1 MIKTGKN
8 KMNENQSETNLVREI
23 LLRASQLQ
31 NRLWRQQTG
40 MGWIG
45 RSTQIKRTE
54 TVTLNRGDVVI
65 ENARPFHAGFEGQP
79 DTGGWVSII
88 ITPDMVG
95 TRVAIA
101 TQIEVKT
108 ETGVKRTKQVAFGEM
123 AKSMGVRFGF
133 ARSVADAE
141 RIMRGE

>member
-1 MIKTGKN
+1 M
-8 KMNENQSETNLVREI
+8 SETNLVRLI
-23 LLRASQLQ
+23 MLRASQMN

-45 RSTQIKRTE
+45 KSTQIKQLQ
-54 TVTLNRGDVVI
+54 TVTLNPGDVVI

-79 DTGGWVSII
+79 DTGGWVSVIV
-88 ITPDMVG
+88 TPDMVG
-95 TRVAIA
+95 QRIAIA

-108 ETGVKRTKQVAFGEM
+108 ETGAKRKKQIAFGEM
-123 AKSMGVRFGF
+123 ARSMGVRFGF